1 MTDEVTI
8 YPGAEKLGWC
18 GRNFTSR
25 ILEGLMARWGLV
37 ELREGIGCGCLIL
50 KRIRCWRAVW

>member
-37 ELREGIGCGCLIL
+37 QLREGIGLRML
-50 KRIRCWRAVW
+50 DAQKN